1 MNFFLLFSDPVR
13 TKVYSVLLEK
23 TMIPFFDMLRK
34 WIFSGQ
40 ISDHYNE
47 FMISES
53 QNIAKESLLKGLNDI
68 YWEQRFAL
76 HDEYVPVFLESAKER
91 ILLTGKYLN
100 VLKECKAPIP
110 DKEAIID
117 FYESK
122 KSKEMI
128 LNGKASNA
136 YFESQVLEFF

>member
-1 MNFFLLFSDPVR
+1 
-13 TKVYSVLLEK
+13 
-23 TMIPFFDMLRK
+23 MLRK
-34 WIFSGQ
+34 WIFCGH

-53 QNIAKESLLKGLNDI
+53 LNIVNAKGLVDV

-76 HDEYVPVFLESAKER
+76 HDDYVPDFLEDTKEK

-100 VLKECKAPIP
+100 VLKECKIPIP
-110 DKEAIID
+110 DKESIVDI
-117 FYESK
+117 YESQ

-128 LNGKASNA
+128 LKGKSSC
-136 YFESQVLEFF
+136 YFDSQVIVFNVIGFCMMCK

>member
-1 MNFFLLFSDPVR
+1 M
-13 TKVYSVLLEK
+13 LLEK
-23 TMIPFFDMLRK
+23 SMVPFFDMLRK
-34 WIFSGQ
+34 WIFCGQ

-53 QNIAKESLLKGLNDI
+53 QNILKENMVKGLSDM

-76 HDEYVPVFLESAKER
+76 HDEYVPDFLEDAKER

-110 DKEAIID
+110 DIESITE
-117 FYESK
+117 FYESR

-128 LNGKASNA
+128 LKGKSSSH
-136 YFESQVLEFF
+136 FES